1 MAKNDLPALRD
12 HLFEV
17 IERLK
22 SNQDPDASECEK
34 IDINTAKAITDT
46 AKTIIESA
54 KVEVDFLKL
63 ISDEE
68 GIPGVKREAERTKFL
83 LSKNNQAND

>member
-22 SNQDPDASECEK
+22 SNSDPNADNFEK
-34 IDINTAKAITDT
+34 IDIETAKAITNT
-46 AKTIIESA
+46 ANTIIDSA

-63 ISDEE
+63 INKDAGAS
-68 GIPGVKREAERTKFL
+68 GVMMEASKTKFL
-83 LSKNNQAND
+83 TK

>member
-22 SNQDPDASECEK
+22 SNSDPDADACEK
-34 IDINTAKAITDT
+34 IDIGTAKAITMT
-46 AKTIIESA
+46 AKTIIDSA
-54 KVEVDFLKL
+54 KVEVEFLKL
-63 ISDEE
+63 ISDET
-68 GIPGVKREAERTKFL
+68 GATGVIMEASKTKFL
-83 LSKNNQAND
+83 TK

>member
-22 SNQDPDASECEK
+22 ANSDPQADACEK
-34 IDINTAKAITDT
+34 IDIGTAKAITMT
-46 AKTIIESA
+46 ANTIIDSA
-54 KVEVDFLKL
+54 KVEVEFLKL
-63 ISDEE
+63 IGDEA
-68 GIPGVKREAERTKFL
+68 GATGVIMEASKTKFL
-83 LSKNNQAND
+83 TK

>member
-54 KVEVDFLKL
+54 KVEV
-63 ISDEE
+63 EE